1 MNKDLL
7 VVGIAF
13 SAGGFT
19 PMMDLISEAICHQN
33 MAFVLVPHLSRE
45 HESQMP
51 ELLKAVTRL
60 RVKKIEHDMNIEPCH
75 LYVLPPGHYVRIH
88 QDRLCLEDRPLRG
101 ANLAANVLFKS
112 LAETYKKN
120 AIGVVLSGSAVGA
133 DGSEGVMMIK
143 KMGGHTYAQEPST
156 AEYPAMPQLAIETGS
171 IDIIQEPRHIGHDL
185 TLVSWAS

>member
-19 PMMDLISEAICHQN
+19 PLVDLLTEAICHQN

-51 ELLKAVTRL
+51 ELLSSITKLKVR
-60 RVKKIEHDMNIEPCH
+60 KIEEGMKIEPCH
-75 LYVLPPGHYVRIH
+75 LYVLPPGFYAHVRKE
-88 QDRLCLEDRPLRG
+88 RLHLIDRPDRG
-101 ANLAANVLFKS
+101 VNLAANILFKS

-133 DGSEGVMMIK
+133 DGSEGVREIK
-143 KMGGHTYAQEPST
+143 AHGGHTYAQDPAT
-156 AEYPAMPQLAIETGS
+156 AEYPDMPHLAILTGS
-171 IDIIQEPRHIGHDL
+171 IDLVQAPKHIGHDL